1 MERWRGQHND
11 KQSGQRQRKNPL
23 QKFKKLQSWG
33 ARQIINIQLSKL
45 RFEAIFNVFV
55 SRLVLVYRKG
65 NFALNIMYG
74 KFWLHRTS
82 LFEIWAPAWSSVSTN
97 RFHKRIVFF
106 TWQSATLSFLWAC
119 LFFLF
124 FSQGL
129 SSAVDFFHAQ
139 RFFHKQRASTC
150 EFCKVCDVNKIW
162 K

>member
-1 MERWRGQHND
+1 MPDFSLERFANNSRLARRLSGPRKPQTNRTTGPPGVNDYGLRFPDKSNPLQTFFFFFYLDCSVERWGGQHND

-74 KFWLHRTS
+74 KFWLDGDLFVRNLGTS
-82 LFEIWAPAWSSVSTN
+82 VKL
-97 RFHKRIVFF
+97 R
-106 TWQSATLSFLWAC
+106 
-119 LFFLF
+119 
-124 FSQGL
+124 
-129 SSAVDFFHAQ
+129 
-139 RFFHKQRASTC
+139 
-150 EFCKVCDVNKIW
+150 
-162 K
+162 